1 MIYRCAFP
9 LKGAWLWRDL
19 PVPMSSLCLDLE
31 NSVQVLSFPLHPC
44 FTAPW
49 WRRHLTYGAGDWR
62 PLVDNSILLPEVVL
76 VSMLWWLLEPRNVN
90 KETCFWNPSHMTNIT
105 FAQNT
110 TKLESCAGVKKKTN
124 SLVTIPVLSPC
135 HLADDSWPFVS
146 VLSEVCQKVFTCA
159 RQSLTFPS
167 GQPQLFR

>member
-1 MIYRCAFP
+1 MIYRYAFL

-19 PVPMSSLCLDLE
+19 PVSMSSLCLDLE

-49 WRRHLTYGAGDWR
+49 WERHLTYGAGDWR
-62 PLVDNSILLPEVVL
+62 PLVDNSILFAEVVF

-90 KETCFWNPSHMTNIT
+90 KKTCFWNPSHMTNIT

-110 TKLESCAGVKKKTN
+110 TKLESCTGIKKKKKQPRDNSCVKSMSLSRWLLTLYLFQYFQKFARKR
-124 SLVTIPVLSPC
+124 SLVPGGP
-135 HLADDSWPFVS
+135 
-146 VLSEVCQKVFTCA
+146 
-159 RQSLTFPS
+159 
-167 GQPQLFR
+167 